1 MSSKISVF
9 SVGVIIFALASNA
22 GALFRYKD
30 ESGQT
35 VMSASVPPEI
45 VPKGYEVLSSSGR
58 VLEVIPPAL
67 TPEQIKARDEAIEQG
82 KLEEERKRLEAEKRA
97 QQLVEDKRLLKQYGE
112 PDVVVSLMERRI
124 SEIDAVIK
132 SRKAS
137 IESAKK
143 LIIENEE
150 QAAELQRNGKPIYK
164 RIKDALEKSRDNI
177 ATSQSII
184 LEREHAK
191 TKLIAEFTKTI
202 QRLEMLTGK
211 SVSKSDEEE

>member
-9 SVGVIIFALASNA
+9 SVGVIIFAFASNA

-45 VPKGYEVLSSSGR
+45 VPKGYEVLSLSGR

-82 KLEEERKRLEAEKRA
+82 KLEEERKRLEDEKRA
-97 QQLVEDKRLLKQYGE
+97 QQLVDDKRLLKQYGE

-164 RIKDALEKSRDNI
+164 RIKDALEKSRDDI

>member
-1 MSSKISVF
+1 M
-9 SVGVIIFALASNA
+9 
-22 GALFRYKD
+22 
-30 ESGQT
+30 
-35 VMSASVPPEI
+35 
-45 VPKGYEVLSSSGR
+45 
-58 VLEVIPPAL
+58 
-67 TPEQIKARDEAIEQG
+67 
-82 KLEEERKRLEAEKRA
+82 
-97 QQLVEDKRLLKQYGE
+97 VEDKRLLKQSGE
-112 PDVVVSLMERRI
+112 LELVVSLMERRM

-137 IESAKK
+137 IESAKQ

-150 QAAELQRNGKPIYK
+150 QAAQLQRNGQPIYK

-191 TKLIAEFTKTI
+191 TRLIAEFKKTI
-202 QRLEMLTGK
+202 QRLEMLMGK